1 MRSIESLEGSDE
13 RSGRGRRFWR
23 GAIAASVV
31 VVIVGA
37 GAVVMTTMSGPP
49 TIAGKSAQATAAPAK
64 ASQTSTAKPQ
74 APGKKGKP
82 KPEPNIQLVTAITVE
97 PREFKKTAPVSGEAR
112 PVHDIRVFAPQ
123 TGARIAEVLAEIGD
137 EVKEGQPLAR
147 LDAGLVEAQIDEAEA
162 QVRTAEI
169 EAKRAADEYARIGP
183 DEKDAALSKEE
194 IATRRAAAESAK
206 AQLAARK
213 AALEQLKARVQGGYV
228 RAPAAGLIIERN
240 ARVGEMADSQ
250 ALFRIV
256 GDDRLEVAAAVAE
269 PDILSLKA
277 GQTAT
282 FTTSDDAVVEATLRV
297 APVAVDSRTR
307 TGEAL
312 FDLPKDANIRSGM
325 YLRGEVIVDQSMA
338 LGVPQAAVSY
348 ATGSPSVFVIENGVV
363 HQRPVTIGARTGD
376 FVAVL
381 SGLQEGEVVAAAGG
395 AFLLDGDSVRTVS
408 ADAAASA
415 AGADNAG

>member
-1 MRSIESLEGSDE
+1 M
-13 RSGRGRRFWR
+13 
-23 GAIAASVV
+23 

-194 IATRRAAAESAK
+194 
-206 AQLAARK
+206 
-213 AALEQLKARVQGGYV
+213 
-228 RAPAAGLIIERN
+228 
-240 ARVGEMADSQ
+240 
-250 ALFRIV
+250 
-256 GDDRLEVAAAVAE
+256 
-269 PDILSLKA
+269 
-277 GQTAT
+277 
-282 FTTSDDAVVEATLRV
+282 
-297 APVAVDSRTR
+297 
-307 TGEAL
+307 
-312 FDLPKDANIRSGM
+312 
-325 YLRGEVIVDQSMA
+325 
-338 LGVPQAAVSY
+338 
-348 ATGSPSVFVIENGVV
+348 
-363 HQRPVTIGARTGD
+363 
-376 FVAVL
+376 
-381 SGLQEGEVVAAAGG
+381 
-395 AFLLDGDSVRTVS
+395 
-408 ADAAASA
+408 
-415 AGADNAG
+415 

>member
-1 MRSIESLEGSDE
+1 
-13 RSGRGRRFWR
+13 
-23 GAIAASVV
+23 
-31 VVIVGA
+31 
-37 GAVVMTTMSGPP
+37 
-49 TIAGKSAQATAAPAK
+49 
-64 ASQTSTAKPQ
+64 
-74 APGKKGKP
+74 
-82 KPEPNIQLVTAITVE
+82 
-97 PREFKKTAPVSGEAR
+97 
-112 PVHDIRVFAPQ
+112 
-123 TGARIAEVLAEIGD
+123 
-137 EVKEGQPLAR
+137 
-147 LDAGLVEAQIDEAEA
+147 
-162 QVRTAEI
+162 
-169 EAKRAADEYARIGP
+169 
-183 DEKDAALSKEE
+183 KDAALSKEE